1 MTLVLVLTAIGLGQV
16 IGWALYWFFRRN
28 TSFAVL
34 LGRSSARK
42 LSLGAA
48 ASRSPFDDHLTD
60 FRREFDRVIAEME
73 GDES

>member
-1 MTLVLVLTAIGLGQV
+1 VILVAVLAAIGLGQV
-16 IGWALYWFFRRN
+16 IGWALYWFFRRD

-48 ASRSPFDDHLTD
+48 ASRRPFGDDLAD
-60 FRREFDRVIAEME
+60 FRREFDRAIAEME
-73 GDES
+73 EDES